1 MKNKLIIIC
10 ILLFSTISLAQE
22 KDTTKV
28 VLKNEVAKKV
38 IKDLIKGDY
47 CELELQ
53 QTKKLTQQL
62 EAKVALK
69 DTVINNKNNQ
79 ILLYQELAKSQEK
92 QIKTA
97 KRKTLWSNIIL
108 YASLVING
116 YLLWTKSN

>member
-1 MKNKLIIIC
+1 MKNKLTIIC
-10 ILLFSTISLAQE
+10 ILLFSAVSLAQE

-47 CELELQ
+47 CELELK

-62 EAKVALK
+62 EAKIALK

-79 ILLYQELAKSQEK
+79 IILYQELAESQEK

-108 YASLVING
+108 YASLAING